1 MELNQDTLK
10 KYAPYIAVALVAV
23 LFLALSFWPVSNPQ
37 GSAGSTGDPAAPSGS
52 APTGSQGSL
61 EPVTLDPGTPVFT
74 GPGYDNLYLQ
84 TLGKITVTP
93 LEFTTKDG
101 AIWLRLAEPA
111 GWVDI
116 TAMAARATAP
126 VTVTYA
132 DTELLLSGDFL
143 DPMTGDKHQPVVL
156 RANQVVCDLQV
167 AALSADGQTETELL
181 VDLLSLAP
189 GHPLVLRLPFPEFSS
204 RYAVRF
210 TDEAGQPRRLVLSLS
225 ELSACLVVSEN

>member
-1 MELNQDTLK
+1 MELNQETLK

-52 APTGSQGSL
+52 VPTGSQGSL

-84 TLGKITVTP
+84 TLCKITVTP

-116 TAMAARATAP
+116 TAMAAP
-126 VTVTYA
+126 
-132 DTELLLSGDFL
+132 S
-143 DPMTGDKHQPVVL
+143 
-156 RANQVVCDLQV
+156 
-167 AALSADGQTETELL
+167 AAIM
-181 VDLLSLAP
+181 SLA
-189 GHPLVLRLPFPEFSS
+189 
-204 RYAVRF
+204 
-210 TDEAGQPRRLVLSLS
+210 
-225 ELSACLVVSEN
+225 